1 MRFNKILKELRL
13 EQGLTQTQLAK
24 KSNLAPS
31 CIAMFETE
39 KREPN
44 ANSLI
49 ALSSALNVSTDYLL
63 GLEDDFGARTAT
75 APTVMGD
82 NYSPEERQLIE
93 DYQKLN
99 THSKKY
105 LQDTLK
111 MLLEN
116 SRSEQKKKEN

>member
-1 MRFNKILKELRL
+1 LRFNKILKELRL